1 MAQSDCS
8 KRLTSATIGSVQT
21 KAMLKFSKGNAK
33 LGKGTL
39 IFNLPAGKTCPGAS
53 LCKAFA
59 VMGDNGKTTVQ
70 DGAETVFRCFA
81 ASSEAQYP
89 ATFASRA
96 HNLQT
101 IVEALRGGIDAAAIM
116 INNGIQNHRTKN
128 TKLVRIHESGDFFSL
143 AYLRAWIVVARLN
156 PDLKFYCYSKSLPF
170 FLTDDLDSDLIDLP
184 ENFFMTASYGG
195 QWDHLIDRNYF
206 PRYSKVVMNDAEA
219 EELGLEVDHDDSHC
233 FGDKPFALLVHGTQP
248 KGSIA
253 AAKLKERKR
262 NGAFSGYNSK
272 NKVRP

>member
-1 MAQSDCS
+1 
-8 KRLTSATIGSVQT
+8 
-21 KAMLKFSKGNAK
+21 MLKFSKGNAK

-253 AAKLKERKR
+253 AAKLKERKAK
-262 NGAFSGYNSK
+262 GAFSGYNSK

>member
-8 KRLTSATIGSVQT
+8 KRLSSATIGSVQT

-70 DGAETVFRCFA
+70 DGPETVFRCFA

-89 ATFASRA
+89 ATFAARA

-101 IVEALRGGIDAAAIM
+101 IVEALRGGIDVAAVM
-116 INNGIQNHRTKN
+116 INNGIQNNRTKS
-128 TKLVRIHESGDFFSL
+128 TLSLIH
-143 AYLRAWIVVARLN
+143 I
-156 PDLKFYCYSKSLPF
+156 
-170 FLTDDLDSDLIDLP
+170 
-184 ENFFMTASYGG
+184 
-195 QWDHLIDRNYF
+195 
-206 PRYSKVVMNDAEA
+206 
-219 EELGLEVDHDDSHC
+219 
-233 FGDKPFALLVHGTQP
+233 
-248 KGSIA
+248 
-253 AAKLKERKR
+253 
-262 NGAFSGYNSK
+262 
-272 NKVRP
+272 